1 MVKVRCRFVKT
12 LLIDK
17 HKNQES
23 ENKGHSSMEDILHIK
38 TFNKSLYNV
47 YYTNY
52 HYCQKDMCNFYWKE
66 PDKLGWASRAC

>member
-1 MVKVRCRFVKT
+1 MKT
-12 LLIDK
+12 EDTLT
-17 HKNQES
+17 
-23 ENKGHSSMEDILHIK
+23 SSMDDILHIK

-52 HYCQKDMCNFYWKE
+52 HYYQKDMCNFYWKE